1 MDLSRFDSF
10 TTTLSRA
17 LSRRAA
23 LRGLG
28 GGGLAASLFGAVGLE
43 RVNAASQMTPT
54 AVTVTWQTL
63 HLEFEIMPQ
72 APVSIVRAGGG
83 PPQRGDRFYND
94 APIFA
99 AGDAGGTRLG
109 TYECFGPWTH
119 AATEKGAHDNRLT
132 TVQYQFDD
140 GSLAG
145 LINETAP
152 AVTTANV
159 GSVLGGTG
167 AYLGALG
174 TFTQAVIS
182 GPPASPAA
190 GATPAA
196 APSVQRATFDLL
208 LPKMG

>member
-1 MDLSRFDSF
+1 
-10 TTTLSRA
+10 
-17 LSRRAA
+17 
-23 LRGLG
+23 
-28 GGGLAASLFGAVGLE
+28 
-43 RVNAASQMTPT
+43 MTPT
-54 AVTVTWQTL
+54 AATVTWQTL
-63 HLEFEIMPQ
+63 HLEVELMPQ
-72 APVSIVRAGGG
+72 APVSIVRAGSG

-99 AGDAGGTRLG
+99 AGDAGGTRIG

-119 AATEKGAHDNRLT
+119 PATETGAHDNRLT
-132 TVQYQFDD
+132 TVQYQFAD
-140 GSLAG
+140 GAIAG

-174 TFTQAVIS
+174 TSPRPSSPAA
-182 GPPASPAA
+182 PPASPAA

-208 LPKMG
+208 LPKIG